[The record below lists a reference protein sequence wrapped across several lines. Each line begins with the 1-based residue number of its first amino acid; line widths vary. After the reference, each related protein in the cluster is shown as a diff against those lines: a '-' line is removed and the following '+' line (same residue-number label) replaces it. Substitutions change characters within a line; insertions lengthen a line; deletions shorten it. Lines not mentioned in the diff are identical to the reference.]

1 MAAFGGFFSL
11 TRLLASLLHL
21 GEILN
26 SFKTLLSAK
35 LKRIVFLNTL
45 NLEKTFR
52 HSSVIFLNYLIFEK
66 YVPSLMHVCDYLF
79 FHVCDY
85 QK

>member
-45 NLEKTFR
+45 NLEK
-52 HSSVIFLNYLIFEK
+52 N
-66 YVPSLMHVCDYLF
+66 VPSLIRYLSQLL
-79 FHVCDY
+79 DL
-85 QK
+85 